1 MKKNM
6 PTFFCLLGTPRSVI
20 NRDFT
25 FDSFKEALVE
35 TKDVH
40 TEFQRI
46 AMKNFTLRTES
57 VKRVALTS
65 ADVKRW

>member
-1 MKKNM
+1 M
-6 PTFFCLLGTPRSVI
+6 I